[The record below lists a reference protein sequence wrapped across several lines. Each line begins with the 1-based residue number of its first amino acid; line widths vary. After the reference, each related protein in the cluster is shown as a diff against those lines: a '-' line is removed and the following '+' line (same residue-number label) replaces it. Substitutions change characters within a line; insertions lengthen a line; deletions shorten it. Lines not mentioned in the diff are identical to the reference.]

1 MTGGVNHLKVRVVIV
16 TNPKHTPSKVDV
28 IVNIFTKGKGLVA
41 ELPRSYTMDEHF
53 NDMFIKDGEHY
64 ALNTL
69 NLNEDEIV
77 VGCDPVIEKQLV
89 DAINT
94 EFGDGKNFTIGKM
107 AMPAIHNPMHSC
119 YKAYRRIE

>member
-53 NDMFIKDGEHY
+53 NDMFAKDGKV
-64 ALNTL
+64 AIRRTDGLSS
-69 NLNEDEIV
+69 IV
-77 VGCDPVIEKQLV
+77 WFC
-89 DAINT
+89 
-94 EFGDGKNFTIGKM
+94 
-107 AMPAIHNPMHSC
+107 
-119 YKAYRRIE
+119 